1 MRVGSTFT
9 GVGGADMGFE
19 AAGMTISWQCELD
32 AWKRSVL
39 AAHYPSIPIYEDITT
54 LEDPEPVDLMVG
66 GFPCQDLSI
75 AGQRKGFT
83 GERSVLAFE
92 FLRIAEAI
100 RPRWLVLENVPGL
113 LSSNKGLDF
122 ERLLRE
128 VAACGYGV
136 GYRCLDSRYFGVPQR
151 RRRIFLVARRVEAG
165 VDPRAASGFA
175 LQSLCESGSGDTT
188 PCIPPWQNAPRTVD
202 GGVGGGSIFN
212 ATGAFGNWVEEARAR
227 ELSRR
232 DYKSSNHL
240 VANDDLVS
248 FYPTGGSHGFTREDG
263 VSPPL
268 KRGSGV
274 GAESGTAIA
283 YRKSAR
289 VNADPDSP
297 ETWVDDGRANTLNKF
312 DVGDV
317 RTTHAV
323 VSSGVRR
330 LCPTECEA
338 LMGWPRNWTAPEGV
352 KASDS
357 RRYAA
362 CGDGIVANV
371 AYWIGQRI
379 MQIDKETH
387 AN

>member
-100 RPRWLVLENVPGL
+100 QPRWLVLENVPGL

-188 PCIPPWQNAPRTVD
+188 PCIPPWQNAPRTID
-202 GGVGGGSIFN
+202 DGVGDGSIFN
-212 ATGAFGNWVEEARAR
+212 ATGAFGNWVEEPRAR

-240 VANDDLVS
+240 AVVEQASTLQSNHS
-248 FYPTGGSHGFTREDG
+248 GGVRLD
-263 VSPPL
+263 
-268 KRGSGV
+268 
-274 GAESGTAIA
+274 AESAAGGHL
-283 YRKSAR
+283 
-289 VNADPDSP
+289 VP
-297 ETWVDDGRANTLNKF
+297 ETFSVYPEGGNGADIAASKVDRSPSLTK
-312 DVGDV
+312 V
-317 RTTHAV
+317 RSERGIHVTERM
-323 VSSGVRR
+323 SVRR
-330 LCPTECEA
+330 LSPTECEA